1 MMAQKDAKKNKII
14 QTGWLSTIIIVGL
27 LVLSFLPEI
36 NIGEYHLKKIDI
48 LSDIRPDTLS
58 EQPEKSDVEIPDT
71 IIQEQII
78 PVTINR
84 KITRIEDFSGK
95 EKILKHFYEAL
106 QNADTNQVRVAFF
119 GDSFIE
125 GDIISATLRDTLQ
138 KVFGGS
144 GVGIVPLA
152 SEVAGFRKSIKHTY
166 ASWDTYT
173 LLTPN
178 NATIPIGISGYT
190 YIPGENNMVRFK
202 PGKVP
207 LQENFKQVKVLYKN
221 TESTTVN
228 YIINE
233 EPTISQTLEK
243 SDEIK
248 QLVISHDNIKS
259 IQFRI
264 TPPDNIVVFGVSFEN
279 NYGTYVDNFSLRRN
293 SGISLSRLSPELLK
307 QFNNYLDYKLIILQ
321 YGLNVASEND
331 STNYEWY
338 TTRMIKI
345 IKDLKV
351 IFPETSF
358 LLLSVSDRATN
369 REGKVVTMRGIPKM
383 RNMQRDIAR
392 KSGIAF
398 WDLFEAMGG
407 RNSIISYTEANPPLA
422 ARDYTHLTHLGG
434 QKIGK
439 KLADALLYEIKRHE

>member
-1 MMAQKDAKKNKII
+1 MMAQKDANKII
-14 QTGWLSTIIIVGL
+14 QTGLLSTIIIVGL

-36 NIGEYHLKKIDI
+36 NFGEYHMKKIDI
-48 LSDIRPDTLS
+48 LSDIRPDTRS
-58 EQPEKSDVEIPDT
+58 QQPGKSDVAIPDT
-71 IIQEQII
+71 IFEEQII
-78 PVTINR
+78 PVTVNR
-84 KITRIEDFSGK
+84 KITRIEDFSG
-95 EKILKHFYEAL
+95 EDKILKHFYKAL

-178 NATIPIGISGYT
+178 NTTIPIGISGYT
-190 YIPGENNMVRFK
+190 YIPRENNMVRFK
-202 PGKVP
+202 PGQIP
-207 LQENFKQVKVLYKN
+207 LQENFKQVKVLYQN
-221 TESTTVN
+221 TESTTIN
-228 YIINE
+228 YNINE
-233 EPTISQTLEK
+233 EPAISQNLEK
-243 SDEIK
+243 SDKIK
-248 QLVISHDNIKS
+248 QLVITHDNINS
-259 IQFRI
+259 IQLRI
-264 TPPDNIVVFGVSFEN
+264 SPPDNIVVFGVSFEH

-321 YGLNVASEND
+321 YGLNVASETD

-369 REGKVVTMRGIPKM
+369 RDGKVVTMHGIPKM
-383 RNMQRDIAR
+383 RNMQRDIAI

-407 RNSIISYTEANPPLA
+407 RNSIISYTEAVPPLA

-434 QKIGK
+434 KKIGK
-439 KLADALLYEIKRHE
+439 KLADALLFEINRHD